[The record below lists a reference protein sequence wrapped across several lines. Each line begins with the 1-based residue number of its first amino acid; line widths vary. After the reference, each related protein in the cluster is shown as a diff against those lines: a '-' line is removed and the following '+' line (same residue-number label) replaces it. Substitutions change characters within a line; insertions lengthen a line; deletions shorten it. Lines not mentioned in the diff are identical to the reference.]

1 MSIKRLFY
9 KISSFCVH
17 DVFAVVWLGVCK
29 YSACAVIL
37 FDMQSFISS
46 CSVWVCNPE
55 FGHFVVESGAIFSR
69 VRLVC
74 NANKA
79 SFQVSRVGLV
89 CQRRLACIAN
99 KPCFRR
105 KTAFCG
111 QKTLCDYCTIEFV
124 ILQHGDSQILVSA
137 RLVLRNCFAFAGFL
151 RVNALWGVWKC
162 KYSASRCPVC
172 NVGRRMWKRH
182 VCI

>member
-1 MSIKRLFY
+1 M
-9 KISSFCVH
+9 
-17 DVFAVVWLGVCK
+17 FAVVWLGVCK

-37 FDMQSFISS
+37 FDMRSFISS
-46 CSVWVCNPE
+46 CSAWVCNPE
-55 FGHFVVESGAIFSR
+55 FGHFVAEKGTIFSR
-69 VRLVC
+69 VRLVGH
-74 NANKA
+74 ANKA
-79 SFQVSRVGLV
+79 SFQVSGVGLV

-111 QKTLCDYCTIEFV
+111 QKTICYYCTTGVV
-124 ILQHGDSQILVSA
+124 ILQHCDSQILVSA
-137 RLVLRNCFAFAGFL
+137 RLVLRNCFAFAYFL
-151 RVNALWGVWKC
+151 RVNVLWGVWKC